1 MKTDD
6 LIFACSSAKLFLFTA
21 QCAISVEQAQEGT
34 DKHQQR
40 LDHTMT
46 ELKNPMDV
54 FKLLDRSNCGECG
67 EKTCMSF
74 AAAVFRG
81 QKDLS
86 DCTHLDRETVERF
99 RGATQ
104 TREATDREMEEA
116 LEALKQRIPKV
127 DLAEAAERVGGR
139 YSNQTLT
146 VKVLGKDFHVR
157 TDGSLSAE
165 IHVNPWVTIPVLN
178 AILEG
183 RGDPVSGKWVP
194 FRELKEGKPWTGLFE
209 QRVEKPL
216 KQVADTTPELFEDML
231 DIFSGREIEKHHDAD
246 VSIVL
251 HPLPKAPILICYWKP
266 EEELDSSLHL
276 FFDANVL
283 GNINLQS
290 IFALGSGFV
299 QMFEKL
305 ARRHSQPPV
314 SKVANSYET

>member
-1 MKTDD
+1 
-6 LIFACSSAKLFLFTA
+6 
-21 QCAISVEQAQEGT
+21 
-34 DKHQQR
+34 
-40 LDHTMT
+40 MT

-54 FKLLDRSNCGECG
+54 FKLLDQSNCGECG

-81 QKDLS
+81 QKELGE
-86 DCTHLDRETVERF
+86 CTHLDKETVERY

-116 LEALKQRIPKV
+116 LEALKQQVPSI
-127 DLAEAAERVGGR
+127 DLAEAAKRVGGT
-139 YSNQTLT
+139 YSGRTLT

-157 TDGSLSAE
+157 DDGSLSSE

-178 AILEG
+178 AVLEG
-183 RGDPVSGKWVP
+183 RGAQVAGKWVP
-194 FRELKEGKPWTGLFE
+194 FRELRQGKSWSGLFE

-231 DIFSGREIEKHHDAD
+231 EIFSGHEVDKENEAD

-251 HPLPKAPILICYWKP
+251 HPLPKVPILICYWRP

-283 GNINLQS
+283 GNINIQA

-305 ARRHSQPPV
+305 ARRHSRPAV
-314 SKVANSYET
+314 SKVAS